1 MGEREFAEA
10 NLQRS
15 AVAIG
20 ALGICVG
27 LTLLWLGAI
36 EKALAS
42 VSAVVLTCFGESL
55 LLTHTFP
62 GWFTVLFAVVI
73 CNGSRV
79 VAA

>member
-1 MGEREFAEA
+1 
-10 NLQRS
+10 
-15 AVAIG
+15 
-20 ALGICVG
+20 
-27 LTLLWLGAI
+27 LLWLGAI